1 MNIFTTDAWDNFP
14 DSLHQQIVD
23 AFNKKPDLD
32 GVLHGQ
38 RHISKAV

>member
-14 DSLHQQIVD
+14 DSLHPQIVD

-32 GVLHGQ
+32 GVTTY
-38 RHISKAV
+38 